1 LSSDHKAWS
10 VDTISAT
17 EKGAAI
23 KRIVF
28 ILVLFALLLSAC
40 GGKDLSTP
48 ESKESKITVYE
59 VNKDTGLYKDN
70 NADSEQLA
78 VLRIGHRLTPANG
91 QSTPQCESIDA
102 GGGMTIHLC
111 YMTSL
116 ETDESG
122 WVISKWMTKV
132 E

>member
-1 LSSDHKAWS
+1 MKKL
-10 VDTISAT
+10 
-17 EKGAAI
+17 
-23 KRIVF
+23 
-28 ILVLFALLLSAC
+28 LVLLVVIILAGCASNAPTVEIPTN
-40 GGKDLSTP
+40 TP
-48 ESKESKITVYE
+48 EPTEPKITVYE
-59 VNKDTGLYKDN
+59 VNHDTGLYKDN

>member
-1 LSSDHKAWS
+1 M
-10 VDTISAT
+10 
-17 EKGAAI
+17 

-28 ILVLFALLLSAC
+28 LLVLFSLLLSAC

-48 ESKESKITVYE
+48 EPTEPKITVYE
-59 VNKDTGLYKDN
+59 VNHDTGLYKDN
-70 NADSEQLA
+70 TADSEQLDI
-78 VLRIGHRLTPANG
+78 LRIGHRLTPANG

-102 GGGMTIHLC
+102 GGGITIHLC